1 MGSFERKDYD
11 DMASVK
17 EIEKKYMA
25 AMDEYKSL
33 IARQAEMRQK
43 AERLNDEA
51 EAAAVSGNIE
61 QYKALK
67 AEASDAEAAAY
78 VMQKR
83 IEKSGAEDVFSRE
96 EVMQAWDNYAADYN
110 KQLKGM
116 LKKFYDTKAELLLQY
131 SAMVEAQRAA
141 CATREKIGAYIGLK
155 INPLIGGIDNRFDGL
170 MPMKYIPCMAAGE
183 RGTLSIRGARIQ
195 DADAC
200 YYLASL
206 KKSDVDLY
214 RDPEAQKVIT
224 VVESHHA

>member
-1 MGSFERKDYD
+1 MESFERKDYD

-25 AMDEYKSL
+25 AMEEYKNL
-33 IARQAEMRQK
+33 IARQEEMQRK
-43 AERLNDEA
+43 ADSLNEEA

-61 QYKALK
+61 QFKAIK

-78 VMQKR
+78 VMKKR
-83 IEKSGAEDVFSRE
+83 IEKSGAEDLFSRE
-96 EVMQAWDNYAADYN
+96 EVMQAWGNYAADYN

-131 SAMVEAQRAA
+131 SAMVDAQRAA
-141 CATREKIGAYIGLK
+141 CATREKIGAYIGMK
-155 INPLIGGIDNRFDGL
+155 INPVAAGVDNDFDGL
-170 MPMKYIPCMAAGE
+170 MPMDYIPCMKVGE
-183 RGTLSIRGARIQ
+183 AGTLMIHGSRIQ

-206 KKSDVDLY
+206 KKAALY
-214 RDPEAQKVIT
+214 EDAEAQRIVS
-224 VVESHHA
+224 VVAAHHA